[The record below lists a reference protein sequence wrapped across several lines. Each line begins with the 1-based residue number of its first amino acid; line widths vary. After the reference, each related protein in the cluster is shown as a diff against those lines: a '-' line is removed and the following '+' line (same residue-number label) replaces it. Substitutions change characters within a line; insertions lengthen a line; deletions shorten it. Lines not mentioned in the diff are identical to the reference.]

1 MCSAGDWVSSG
12 MYEIVGVACR
22 IVGVV
27 SRIVG
32 VASRIVMSINQ
43 FTGVCVLPLQ
53 VCCCYVWGWSQ
64 RLWGECVSVCVG
76 SGLSM

>member
-22 IVGVV
+22 VVGVV

-32 VASRIVMSINQ
+32 VASRIVMSIISSLE
-43 FTGVCVLPLQ
+43 CVFFH
-53 VCCCYVWGWSQ
+53 CRYAAAMCGDGANDCG
-64 RLWGECVSVCVG
+64 VSVCVG